1 MSDYQISLGDYML
14 CVACDGKAYYDSDT
28 DYGMAEVLALCEP
41 CWRSGYQLAWRKGG
55 EES

>member
-1 MSDYQISLGDYML
+1 MAKSDYML

-28 DYGMAEVLALCEP
+28 DYGMADVLALCEP

-55 EES
+55 DES